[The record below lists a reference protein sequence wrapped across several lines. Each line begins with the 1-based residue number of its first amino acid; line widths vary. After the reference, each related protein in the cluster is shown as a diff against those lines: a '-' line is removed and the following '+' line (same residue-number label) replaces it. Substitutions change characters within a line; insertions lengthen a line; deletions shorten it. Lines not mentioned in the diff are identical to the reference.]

1 MSLKKSRPKDHE
13 AEMKRAGFLSQ
24 KIATKENALEAF
36 ELFSRGKEKRKSIIS
51 FREHLDENIDRLI
64 KEYCDETFVTPAYR
78 EFVINDN
85 KPRNISAADVEVH
98 VIQWMALI
106 VIEKLLC
113 DTYIRNSCS
122 CVKGRGTHDFVNLMR
137 RDLKRDPDDTK
148 YV

>member
-1 MSLKKSRPKDHE
+1 
-13 AEMKRAGFLSQ
+13 MKRAGFLSE

-36 ELFSRGKEKRKSIIS
+36 ELFARGKQTRKSIIS

-78 EFVINDN
+78 EFIINDN

-106 VIEKLLC
+106 VIEKLLWA
-113 DTYIRNSCS
+113 TYIRNS
-122 CVKGRGTHDFVNLMR
+122 
-137 RDLKRDPDDTK
+137 
-148 YV
+148 